1 MLPVILSAIGGA
13 LAGGV
18 GSMLGGLGSA
28 YIGKESQKDTNK
40 ANIALG
46 REQMDFQERMSNT
59 AYQRAMDDMSEAGLN
74 PILAYQQ
81 GGASSPGGA
90 MPQIQ
95 SPVIAGL
102 NVGASVMNS
111 ASNVATQASQR
122 DKLRQEVDNL
132 GEQLNL
138 TVEQR
143 WKTYQE
149 IDKVM
154 AEIDNIRANTEGVEA
169 DNVQRQ
175 ILADFYNSANFARI
189 AKDIGINPSTLKAIF
204 VGIFGGKKK

>member
-1 MLPVILSAIGGA
+1 
-13 LAGGV
+13 
-18 GSMLGGLGSA
+18 MLGGLGSA

-40 ANIALG
+40 ANISLG

-59 AYQRAMDDMSEAGLN
+59 AYQRAMDDMSAAGLN

-111 ASNVATQASQR
+111 ASNVQTQASQR
-122 DKLRQEVDNL
+122 DKMDAEVKVL
-132 GEQLNL
+132 GEQAGL
-138 TVEQR
+138 TNQQIHMLQNQMHNVR
-143 WKTYQE
+143 
-149 IDKVM
+149 
-154 AEIDNIRANTEGVEA
+154 AELKNIEAQTEGRELENA
-169 DNVQRQ
+169 QAK
-175 ILADFYNSANFARI
+175 ILADFYTSAEFAKI
-189 AKDIGINPSTLKAIF
+189 AKDIGITPSILKGIF
-204 VGIFGGKKK
+204 VAIFGGKKSR